1 MNSVNSEASAVT
13 PKRRLAAHISI
24 MRLDHSIKN
33 IFVLPGILLPLLVVH
48 VDARELIWKLIIGF
62 AAVTLIACSNYVIN
76 ELLDAPFDRLHPKK
90 KMRPAACGLVI
101 PIAAYMQWIGMMVIG
116 LILAKQIS
124 WEFFLSAAGLWI
136 MGCVY
141 NIPPI
146 RAKEVPYVD
155 VLTESVNNPLRML
168 LGWYM
173 VTSLIRPPIT
183 LLMAY
188 WMIGAYFMAIKR
200 FSEYRQIGAATA
212 GSYRRSFTVYTE
224 QSLLISIIAY
234 ASTSMLFLGAFAAR
248 YHIELLLSF
257 PAIGILM
264 AIYFQMGFGYESAVQ
279 NPEKLYRERKL
290 MIPLVISILLMAV
303 LLSIRI
309 PYLEKWFSPTPEIME
324 NQAAIPGGRAGNQSN
339 HRHEP
344 DREILQHK
352 DHESVE
358 K

>member
-1 MNSVNSEASAVT
+1 MDTSEERCVQSVNSQVT
-13 PKRRLAAHISI
+13 QVTLNQRGAAHISI

-33 IFVLPGILLPLLVVH
+33 IFVLPGIFLPLLVVH
-48 VDARELIWKLIIGF
+48 IAAKELLLRLIIGF

-90 KMRPAACGLVI
+90 KMRPAARCLVN
-101 PIAAYMQWIGMMVIG
+101 PTAAYIQWIGMMVIG

-124 WEFFLSAAGLWI
+124 WEFFLSAAALWI
-136 MGCVY
+136 MGCIY

-155 VLTESVNNPLRML
+155 VLTESINNPLRML

-173 VTSLIRPPIT
+173 VTSVIRPPIS

-224 QSLLISIIAY
+224 QSLLISVIAY

-264 AIYFQMGFGYESAVQ
+264 AIYFQMGFADDSAVQ
-279 NPEKLYRERKL
+279 NPEKLYKERKL
-290 MIPLVISILLMAV
+290 MIPLVISIALMAV
-303 LLSIRI
+303 LMSIRI
-309 PYLEKWFSPTPEIME
+309 PRMDKWFSPTQEIME
-324 NQAAIPGGRAGNQSN
+324 HQVVPTGGGQGSQSN
-339 HRHEP
+339 H
-344 DREILQHK
+344 
-352 DHESVE
+352 
-358 K
+358 

>member
-1 MNSVNSEASAVT
+1 MEINTLEDECIRPVDSEVT
-13 PKRRLAAHISI
+13 PVTLNQRIAAHISI

-33 IFVLPGILLPLLVVH
+33 VFVLPGIVLPLLVVH
-48 VDARELIWKLIIGF
+48 VAPRELLFKLIVGF
-62 AAVTLIACSNYVIN
+62 MAVTLIACSNYVIN
-76 ELLDAPFDRLHPKK
+76 ELLDAPYDRLHPKK
-90 KMRPAACGLVI
+90 KMRPAALGLVS
-101 PIAAYMQWIGMMVIG
+101 PVGAYIQWICMMVIG
-116 LILAKQIS
+116 LVLASQIS
-124 WEFFLSAAGLWI
+124 WEFFLSAFALWL
-136 MGCVY
+136 MGCIY
-141 NIPPI
+141 NIPPV
-146 RAKEVPYVD
+146 RAKDLPYAD

-173 VTSLIRPPIT
+173 VTSLIRPPLS

-200 FSEYRQIGAATA
+200 FSEYRQIGAVTA

-264 AIYFQMGFGYESAVQ
+264 AIYFHMGFAHDSAVQ
-279 NPEKLYRERKL
+279 NPEKLYKEKKL
-290 MIPLVISILLMAV
+290 MIPLFISIVLMAL

-309 PYLEKWFSPTPEIME
+309 QQMEKWFSPTQEIME
-324 NQAAIPGGRAGNQSN
+324 HQVVVTGGGAGS
-339 HRHEP
+339 P
-344 DREILQHK
+344 
-352 DHESVE
+352 SVH
-358 K
+358 

>member
-1 MNSVNSEASAVT
+1 MNAVNSEVSPVT
-13 PKRRLAAHISI
+13 LKQRIAAHIAI

-48 VDARELIWKLIIGF
+48 IAARELFWRLIIGF

-90 KMRPAACGLVI
+90 KMRPAALGLVN
-101 PIAAYMQWIGMMVIG
+101 PMAAYMQWIGMMVVG

-124 WEFFLSAAGLWI
+124 WGFFLSAAALWI
-136 MGCVY
+136 MGCIY

-173 VTSLIRPPIT
+173 VSSVIRPPIT

-234 ASTSMLFLGAFAAR
+234 ASTAMLFLGAFAAR

-264 AIYFQMGFGYESAVQ
+264 AIYFHMGFGYESAVQ
-279 NPEKLYRERKL
+279 NPEKLYKERKL
-290 MIPLVISILLMAV
+290 MIPLVISILLMAL

-309 PYLEKWFSPTPEIME
+309 PYLDKWFSPTQEIME
-324 NQAAIPGGRAGNQSN
+324 HQGVVPERATGSQSS
-339 HRHEP
+339 H
-344 DREILQHK
+344 
-352 DHESVE
+352 
-358 K
+358 

>member
-1 MNSVNSEASAVT
+1 MQSVNSQASPIT
-13 PKRRLAAHISI
+13 LKERIAAHISI
-24 MRLDHSIKN
+24 ARLDHSIKN
-33 IFVLPGILLPLLVVH
+33 VFVAPGILLPLLVVH
-48 VDARELIWKLIIGF
+48 IEARELIFKLVVGF

-90 KMRPAACGLVI
+90 KMRPAARGLVS
-101 PIAAYMQWIGMMVIG
+101 PIAAYGQWIGMMVVG
-116 LILAKQIS
+116 LILAWQIS
-124 WEFFLSAAGLWI
+124 WQFFLSAAALWL
-136 MGCVY
+136 MGCIY

-146 RAKEVPYVD
+146 RAKDVPYID

-173 VTSLIRPPIT
+173 VTAAIRPPIT

-200 FSEYRQIGAATA
+200 FSEYRQIGAEVA
-212 GSYRRSFTVYTE
+212 GSYRRSFALYTE

-264 AIYFQMGFGYESAVQ
+264 AIYFHMGFGYESAVQ
-279 NPEKLYRERKL
+279 NPEKLYREKRL
-290 MIPLVISILLMAV
+290 MIPLIISVVLMAILLSV
-303 LLSIRI
+303 RI
-309 PYLEKWFSPTPEIME
+309 PYLDKWFSPTEEIME
-324 NQAAIPGGRAGNQSN
+324 HHQIVFTGGGIHS
-339 HRHEP
+339 
-344 DREILQHK
+344 
-352 DHESVE
+352 ESAH
-358 K
+358 